1 MLGLHGRSPR
11 PWALGLLRALKER
24 AVRTGGIAALPRGL
38 AGGLLLGCALS
49 GRWPPDG
56 YPQCA
61 WGGRAPTASAKICA
75 AARRAVRT
83 ATIPRRAELRPECAA
98 RSRAHRRPQARKKPH
113 ATCRMGLKGRLAARY
128 FPALLSAVSS
138 PRGLLTAVFGMGTGV
153 SAQQGPPTKGFRPEN
168 TRGPFVFAG
177 ANARACLPSSLPP
190 PRPLKRTCAAGT
202 SGQASRPIRTPR
214 VSVSPRLRLGP
225 VNPVVFRGPSGLASG
240 MVRLRGG
247 LALRC
252 FQRLSRRGVATRPCQ
267 LA

>member
-98 RSRAHRRPQARKKPH
+98 RSRAPRRPQARKKPH

-168 TRGPFVFAG
+168 TRESLSMQTPTPAP
-177 ANARACLPSSLPP
+177 ALPSSLPP
-190 PRPLKRTCAAGT
+190 SRPLKRTCGGDERTSLTAYQNPSGKRVAALAPGACRPGSLPGAFRT
-202 SGQASRPIRTPR
+202 CVGDGPSSG
-214 VSVSPRLRLGP
+214 RLG
-225 VNPVVFRGPSGLASG
+225 A
-240 MVRLRGG
+240 
-247 LALRC
+247 
-252 FQRLSRRGVATRPCQ
+252 
-267 LA
+267 